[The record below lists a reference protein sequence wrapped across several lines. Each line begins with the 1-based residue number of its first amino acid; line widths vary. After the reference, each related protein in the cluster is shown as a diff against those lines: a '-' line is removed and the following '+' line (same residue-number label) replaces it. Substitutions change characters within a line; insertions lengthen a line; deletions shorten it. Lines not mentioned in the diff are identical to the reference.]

1 MIHHVV
7 AISAATT
14 FIGANRTPPAHA
26 ARLPAVARRDGDH
39 HGNGHHNR
47 NIISSGSPTH
57 NRGYQHT
64 NNGNAGGTNPTQ
76 NGLCR
81 RVTSCTIIQKV
92 TIVQPERPAPAPAP
106 VDVQPQTVQPQA
118 VQPQTVQPQ
127 TVQPQAAQPQA
138 VVPHTVVPQFRPAPR
153 PRPRAPFLYMGPEG
167 FVMMAS
173 DSGTGFGTSA
183 GAGSLPLPFGF
194 FG

>member
-14 FIGANRTPPAHA
+14 LIETTRTPPARAVRRA
-26 ARLPAVARRDGDH
+26 AVVRHDGGNH

-47 NIISSGSPTH
+47 NLFTVRSPTH

-64 NNGNAGGTNPTQ
+64 NNGNAGGTNPVQ

-81 RVTSCTIIQKV
+81 QVTVCTINQKV
-92 TIVQPERPAPAPAP
+92 TIIRPEPPGEPAPATAPATELLSPQAVVPQTHPAPAPAP
-106 VDVQPQTVQPQA
+106 ALT
-118 VQPQTVQPQ
+118 
-127 TVQPQAAQPQA
+127 
-138 VVPHTVVPQFRPAPR
+138 
-153 PRPRAPFLYMGPEG
+153 PRAPFIYMGPDG
-167 FVMMAS
+167 FMLMGG
-173 DSGTGFGTSA
+173 DSGAGFG
-183 GAGSLPLPFGF
+183 GRAGSLLPFGL